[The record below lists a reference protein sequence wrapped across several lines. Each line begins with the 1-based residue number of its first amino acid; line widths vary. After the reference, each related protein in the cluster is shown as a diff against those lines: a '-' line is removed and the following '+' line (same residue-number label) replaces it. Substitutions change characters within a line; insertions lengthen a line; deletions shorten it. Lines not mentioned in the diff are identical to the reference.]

1 MERLVQNLTFGR
13 SLFGIQIIFC
23 SINNYIVAA
32 LQESPILGH
41 NKAENFDL
49 VVKWNKRIG

>member
-49 VVKWNKRIG
+49 VN